1 MKKIKNK
8 VLILFTIFVFILTGC
23 QQKKIDKIKIENKY
37 YDKGGFIELKGTE
50 VEELINNKESF
61 VLFTYN
67 YFCNMPIPTKDII
80 NKYMENNNIRI
91 ISVPYEE
98 YKKIN
103 IEGNI
108 EYAPSVII
116 FDKGKII
123 KYLDAE
129 SNADLPKFQ
138 NIDKFTK
145 WIETYVE
152 YK

>member
-8 VLILFTIFVFILTGC
+8 ILILLTICIFIFTGC
-23 QQKKIDKIKIENKY
+23 QQKKVDKIRIEDKY
-37 YDKGGFIELKGTE
+37 YDKGGFIELKGSE

-61 VLFTYN
+61 VLYTYN
-67 YFCNMPIPTKDII
+67 FFCNMPVPAKDIL
-80 NKYMENNNIRI
+80 NKYMENKNIRI

-98 YKKIN
+98 YKKLDID
-103 IEGNI
+103 GNI

-129 SNADLPKFQ
+129 SNADLPKYQ
-138 NIDKFTK
+138 NVDKFAD
-145 WIETYVE
+145 WLETYVE
-152 YK
+152 N